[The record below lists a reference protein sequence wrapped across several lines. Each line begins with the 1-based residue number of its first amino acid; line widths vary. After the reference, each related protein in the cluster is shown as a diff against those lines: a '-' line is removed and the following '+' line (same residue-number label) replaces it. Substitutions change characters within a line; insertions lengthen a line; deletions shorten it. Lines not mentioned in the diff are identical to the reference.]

1 MRKSRFHV
9 FAISWIT
16 LVSTALVL
24 LCSSGS
30 AFAQAREQALMDEIV
45 RKSEAAQLEGNLC
58 ASTGWPPGDSLEGF
72 TAFLNAAK
80 AGSWKVNTF
89 ANGNCELN
97 RVTRVHVENGGK
109 CVTYKLWA
117 CTKGG
122 NCGTG
127 ANMDCLDRNGK
138 FVSRKTGVKTSN

>member
-1 MRKSRFHV
+1 MRKASVHV
-9 FAISWIT
+9 FAISC
-16 LVSTALVL
+16 VAPASTALVI
-24 LCSSGS
+24 LCSGS
-30 AFAQAREQALMDEIV
+30 ALAQGREQALIDELV
-45 RKSEAAQLEGNLC
+45 RKSEAGQLEGSLC
-58 ASTGWPPGDSLEGF
+58 AGTGWPPGDSLEGF

-117 CTKGG
+117 CTKGAS
-122 NCGTG
+122 CGTG
-127 ANMDCLDRNGK
+127 ANMDCLDSSGK
-138 FVSRKTGVKTSN
+138 FVNRKTGVKTSN